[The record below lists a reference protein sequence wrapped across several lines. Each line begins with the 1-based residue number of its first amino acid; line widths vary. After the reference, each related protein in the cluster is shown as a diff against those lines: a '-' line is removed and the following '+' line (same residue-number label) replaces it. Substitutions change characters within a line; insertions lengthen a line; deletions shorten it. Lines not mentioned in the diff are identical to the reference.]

1 LRRRGIGG
9 YTLAIGD
16 QIAGRVMSILLTGA
30 AGFIGFHVAAA
41 LCERGE
47 TVIGVDNV
55 NDYYDVSLK
64 KARLA
69 QLADRSGFSF
79 ERADIADRTAVA
91 GLCQRHPE
99 IDRIVH
105 LAAQA
110 GVRYSLVNPFAYTD
124 SNITGQVVMLE
135 AARRLPK
142 LTHMVYASSS
152 SVYGGNTK
160 VPFAIT
166 DPVDRPVS
174 LYAATKRAGELIAY
188 NYSHLYRLPLTGLR
202 FFTVYGPWGRPDM
215 SAYLFTKAILAGEPI
230 PVFNNGHMRRDFTYI
245 DDIVAG
251 VISALDRPAPDG
263 REPPHRLYNL
273 GNHKSEP
280 LMRFIEVIERACGR
294 KATIDFKPMQP
305 GDVRATYADIEAS
318 RHDLGFLPRI
328 SIDEGIP
335 RFVSWFRD
343 YHGA

>member
-1 LRRRGIGG
+1 
-9 YTLAIGD
+9 
-16 QIAGRVMSILLTGA
+16 MSILLTGA

-41 LCERGE
+41 LCTRGE
-47 TVIGVDNV
+47 TVVGIDNV

-64 KARLA
+64 EARLA
-69 QLADRSGFSF
+69 QLAGKRGFSF
-79 ERADIADRTAVA
+79 ERVDIADRTGVA
-91 GLCQRHPE
+91 ELCRRHPE

-142 LTHMVYASSS
+142 LAHMVYASSS

-166 DPVDRPVS
+166 DPVDCPVS

-251 VISALDRPAPDG
+251 VTSALDRPPPDG

-280 LMRFIEVIERACGR
+280 LMRFIELIERACGR

-305 GDVRATYADIEAS
+305 GDVRVTYADIEAS
-318 RHDLGFLPRI
+318 RKDLDFLPRI